1 MHQKKPI
8 TEFLSAL
15 TLIITGTTL
24 SHQLSAKTAPMDT
37 TLHQATAIDEL
48 SNLDP
53 EEFGI
58 KEEGLMGSVSPHHD
72 DDSWGQHHHH
82 EINNL
87 SGQKLQ
93 MNEFNV

>member
-1 MHQKKPI
+1 MHQKRPI

-15 TLIITGTTL
+15 TLIITGTTF
-24 SHQLSAKTAPMDT
+24 SHQLPAKTAPADT
-37 TLHQATAIDEL
+37 TLHQATIIDEL
-48 SNLDP
+48 SNLDL
-53 EEFGI
+53 EEFR
-58 KEEGLMGSVSPHHD
+58 ENGLMGSAPPHHD

-82 EINNL
+82 DINNL